1 MTDNISL
8 PQSESYATS
17 LADSV
22 VFTSQDVQWAKVNE
36 NAIIPSKRKEDGCYD
51 IRALPSDEDIVI
63 KPKEIVEVRTG
74 IASAFSPNMRVDV
87 KRERG
92 SSGSIGLVPRC
103 GQIDSGYRG
112 EWFLKFQTSTNATII
127 LTKSVSKVT
136 HIYHRK
142 WKYIPFIKD
151 HIIYYPFTKAVCQ
164 AAFEFV
170 PDTNDN
176 EISYEKLKSIPSER
190 GMGKLGSSGK

>member
-1 MTDNISL
+1 MTENISL
-8 PQSESYATS
+8 PQSESYTTS

-22 VFTSQDVQWAKVNE
+22 VFTSQDVQWAKVDE

-51 IRALPSDEDIVI
+51 IRALPSDEDIII
-63 KPKEIVEVRTG
+63 KPKKIVTIRTG

-112 EWFLKFQTSTNATII
+112 EWFLKFQTSTKATII
-127 LTKSVSKVT
+127 LTKSVSEIT
-136 HIYHRK
+136 HAFPRK
-142 WKYIPFIKD
+142 WKLIPFIKK
-151 HIIYYPFTKAVCQ
+151 HVIYYPFSKAVCQ

-170 PDTNDN
+170 PDTTDY
-176 EISYEKLKSIPSER
+176 EISYAKLKSIPSER
-190 GMGKLGSSGK
+190 GIGKLGSSGK